1 MFESSPPLR
10 SACSWS
16 VDPDETWTFPAHVIQ
31 RRLKQLDAGKMPDQ
45 PVMLQKR
52 DDTLHYRP
60 PRKRDEAPHSIQEYH
75 GSGVG
80 SLYCGCQACVQVR
93 MKTDLRGWVIL

>member
-1 MFESSPPLR
+1 VFESAPPLR
-10 SACSWS
+10 SASSWS
-16 VDPDETWTFPAHVIQ
+16 AFPEETWTFPNQVIQ
-31 RRLKQLDAGKMPDQ
+31 RRLKMLEPGNLPEQ

-52 DDTLHYRP
+52 DDTQHYRP
-60 PRKRDEAPHSIQEYH
+60 PRKRDEAPFSIQEYH

-80 SLYCGCQACVQVR
+80 SLYCGCQACVHVR